1 MNIPA
6 PAPEISDALALLGKD
21 RLVLAIHDASFP
33 AIPEENIG
41 RGSPYGRGGRE
52 FIHFA
57 RTLGFDGI
65 QLGPQGQTSR
75 DDPSPYDGTLFSK
88 NILSIDWPAVARDPR
103 FSEMLDRQRLDK
115 MVRGNPKPDGR
126 HMAYSY
132 AYDASYEALD
142 AMYKRLNQA
151 NDDRLTAELEA
162 FSNQHKGWLFA
173 DALYHALAAEY
184 GGRHQR
190 DWPVRNKECTSRDL
204 YRHPPEQ
211 DAACAARQANLQ
223 AHHRHAMERYRL
235 GQFIIHRQ
243 HNAFRRKANE
253 WGLRLYGDLQVGLSP
268 CDLWSRGDIFLSNYY
283 MGAPPSRTNP
293 EGQPWGYGVLDPD
306 QYYNKDGRP
315 GPVLTFMA
323 ARIGK
328 MLDEFD
334 GLRIDHPHGIV
345 CPWVY
350 AVNDPDPLRAIQ
362 QGARLFSS
370 PNLPDHPQLARY
382 AIIRD
387 EQLNKELPRHD
398 DNWVGN
404 VEPAQIDRYAI
415 LLDHLV
421 DAVLAH
427 GGTVDDVLCE
437 ILSTQPYPLG
447 QVIKRHGLD
456 RFRVTQKADLDNPA
470 DVYRSENARP
480 EDWIMVGNHDTK
492 PIWRLVHQWEE
503 TGDNRRQAQY
513 LAQRLRPEGD
523 TNSLAQELARER
535 RKLVHAKFADLFISP
550 ARHVMIF
557 FADLLGLEEVYNA
570 PGTINKQ
577 NWSLRVPPSYK
588 QDYASASSRGDALN
602 LPWIL
607 AMALKQKGKAFAR
620 THAGLIKRL
629 EQSANFQ

>member
-6 PAPEISDALALLGKD
+6 PAREITEALGLLGKD

-33 AIPEENIG
+33 AVTEEDMG

-57 RTLGFDGI
+57 RSLGFDGI
-65 QLGPQGQTSR
+65 QLGPQGVTSR

-88 NILSIDWPAVARDPR
+88 NILSIDWPAVVRDPR
-103 FSEMLDRQRLDK
+103 FRGLLEPGRLEN
-115 MVRGNPKPDGR
+115 MVTGNPNPDGR
-126 HMAYSY
+126 HTAYHY
-132 AYDASYEALD
+132 AYDACNEALD
-142 AMYKRLNQA
+142 TMYKRLDQST
-151 NDDRLTAELEA
+151 DDMLAAELEA
-162 FSNQHKGWLFA
+162 FSAQHKGWLFP

-184 GGRHQR
+184 GGLHQR

-204 YRHPPEQ
+204 YRHPHEQ
-211 DAACAARQANLQ
+211 DASCAARQANLQ
-223 AHHRHAMERYRL
+223 AHHRQATERYRL

-243 HNAFRRKANE
+243 HRGFRRLANE

-268 CDLWSRGDIFLSNYY
+268 CDLWSRGDLYLSNYY

-293 EGQPWGYGVLDPD
+293 EGQPWSYGVLDPG

-315 GPVLTFMA
+315 GPVLIFLA

-328 MLDEFD
+328 MLQEFD
-334 GLRIDHPHGIV
+334 GLRIDHPHGLV

-350 AVNDPDPLRAIQ
+350 AANDPDPLHAVQ
-362 QGARLFSS
+362 NGARLFSS
-370 PNLPDHPQLARY
+370 PHLMDHPQLARY
-382 AIIRD
+382 AIIRE

-398 DNWVGN
+398 DNWVRN

-415 LLDHLV
+415 LLDNLV
-421 DAVLAH
+421 EAVLAH

-456 RFRVTQKADLDNPA
+456 RFRVTQKADLNNPA

-492 PIWRLVHQWEE
+492 PIWRLARHWEE
-503 TGDNRRQAQY
+503 TGEIRHQAQY
-513 LAQRLRPEGD
+513 LAQRLQPDDNAE
-523 TNSLAQELARER
+523 SLTQQLTEDR

-570 PGTINKQ
+570 PGTVNQQ
-577 NWSLRVPPSYK
+577 NWSLRVPP
-588 QDYASASSRGDALN
+588 DYTQEYAAACSRGEALN
-602 LPWIL
+602 LPWVL
-607 AMALKQKGKAFAR
+607 ALALKQKGAAFTRA
-620 THAGLIKRL
+620 HAGLIKRL
-629 EQSANFQ
+629 EQSAGF